1 MKKRLNPEG
10 FTVEPGT
17 EENLIQLI
25 LQLRRLETMQ
35 EGLRWFDLKRYGIEF
50 SHNRAGNSPIVLGK
64 EDPRRAIQLPQD
76 VITAGMEPNPRY

>member
-1 MKKRLNPEG
+1 
-10 FTVEPGT
+10 
-17 EENLIQLI
+17 
-25 LQLRRLETMQ
+25 MQ
-35 EGLRWFDLKRYGIEF
+35 EGLRWFDMKRYGIEF